1 MTETKTKQAWED
13 VSTGASDLGGKLKTH
28 FAQVR
33 EEDATEA
40 KEALR
45 KLADA
50 VGDAFEAVGN
60 AARDPD
66 VRTEARKVAGT
77 LGEALGATFAGLGDE
92 VRKVFN
98 RRSAEQGEHDDQVAG
113 DASATDGT
121 TWAPPSTPPT
131 DAADGTREHD

>member
-1 MTETKTKQAWED
+1 MTETTTKQAWED
-13 VSTGASDLGGKLKTH
+13 VSAGASDLSGKLRTH
-28 FAQVR
+28 FDKVR
-33 EEDATEA
+33 DEDAADA

-66 VRTEARKVAGT
+66 VRAEAKKVAGT

-92 VRKVFN
+92 VKRVFN
-98 RRSAEQGEHDDQVAG
+98 RKGEQPPPAG
-113 DASATDGT
+113 DAG
-121 TWAPPSTPPT
+121 TWAPPSAPPAGSTTT
-131 DAADGTREHD
+131 DPPAQD

>member
-1 MTETKTKQAWED
+1 MTETKQAWEN
-13 VSTGASDLGGKLKTH
+13 VSAGASDLGGKLKTH
-28 FAQVR
+28 FEQVR
-33 EEDATEA
+33 EDDTTEA

-60 AARDPD
+60 AARDPE

-98 RRSAEQGEHDDQVAG
+98 RKGEPTAPTG
-113 DASATDGT
+113 DGT
-121 TWAPPSTPPT
+121 SWAPPATGPT
-131 DAADGTREHD
+131 AGVEAGTQPADDGDPAAHD

>member
-1 MTETKTKQAWED
+1 MPETKTKQAWED
-13 VSTGASDLGGKLKTH
+13 VSAGATDLGGKLKTH

-33 EEDATEA
+33 DEDATEA

-60 AARDPD
+60 AARDPE

-92 VRKVFN
+92 MRKVFN
-98 RRSAEQGEHDDQVAG
+98 RKGEPGDGETAAG
-113 DASATDGT
+113 DASATDGS
-121 TWAPPSTPPT
+121 TWAPPTTPP
-131 DAADGTREHD
+131 APPADGTDTTR